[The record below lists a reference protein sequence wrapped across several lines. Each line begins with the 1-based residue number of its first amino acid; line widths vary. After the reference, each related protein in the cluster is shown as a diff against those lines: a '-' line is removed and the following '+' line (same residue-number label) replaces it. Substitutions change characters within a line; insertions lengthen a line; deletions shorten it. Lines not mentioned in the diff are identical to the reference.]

1 MRQKETADFRETQPK
16 KLGARLPENRSRK
29 RLIKTGEDL
38 PVGNARQFVEV
49 LSRIVECESFK
60 DEARFDSGNQSRF
73 SSKKTGKKLESGSRE
88 VILARTIEAEI
99 IPRLMLSHRL
109 GPNHTSVTHRK
120 AKIIE
125 KADVE
130 EFTRLVVLH
139 DVTVAEA
146 YVRVFRD
153 QGVSMED
160 IFMQVLAPSAKRLG
174 ELWLT
179 DHCSFTDVTVG
190 LSRIYQLVHRLG
202 PQFESET
209 GRAACGRTAF
219 LAPVPGEQHGL
230 GLLLVEE
237 FFRRE
242 GWDVWS
248 PSSITSNEI
257 IQTVGREHYDMIGI
271 SVTCGALI
279 DDLASVIQAARRE
292 SRNKNVIVM
301 VGGRFFNQ
309 NPELVERVGADAT
322 DTDGSQAINRLDACA
337 TRLRN
342 G

>member
-1 MRQKETADFRETQPK
+1 M
-16 KLGARLPENRSRK
+16 
-29 RLIKTGEDL
+29 
-38 PVGNARQFVEV
+38 GNARQFVEV
-49 LSRIVECESFK
+49 LSRIVECEAFK
-60 DEARFDSGNQSRF
+60 EDSDYGSGKKSRF
-73 SSKKTGKKLESGSRE
+73 SSSKTAKKQPQGSRE
-88 VILARTIEAEI
+88 TILARTIESEI

-109 GPNHTSVTHRK
+109 GPNYASATQRK
-120 AKIIE
+120 AKTVE
-125 KADVE
+125 SSDVA

-146 YVRVFRD
+146 YIRVFRD
-153 QGVSMED
+153 QGVSIEN
-160 IFMQVLAPSAKRLG
+160 IFMQVLAPAAKHLG
-174 ELWLT
+174 ELWLS

-242 GWDVWS
+242 GWEVWA
-248 PSSITSNEI
+248 PSAITSDEI
-257 IQTVGREHYDMIGI
+257 VRTVAREHYDMIGI

-279 DDLASVIQAARRE
+279 DDLTSVIQAARTG
-292 SRNKNVIVM
+292 SRNKNVMVM

-309 NPELVERVGADAT
+309 NPELVARVGADAT
-322 DTDGSQAINRLDACA
+322 DTDGSQAIKCLDACA

>member
-1 MRQKETADFRETQPK
+1 
-16 KLGARLPENRSRK
+16 
-29 RLIKTGEDL
+29 
-38 PVGNARQFVEV
+38 VGNARQFVEV
-49 LSRIVECESFK
+49 LSRIVECESFN
-60 DEARFDSGNQSRF
+60 EGSGVDSGSQNRF
-73 SSKKTGKKLESGSRE
+73 SSAKTSKKPRSDPRE

-109 GPNHTSVTHRK
+109 GPNHSSVTHK
-120 AKIIE
+120 KLKVIE
-125 KADVE
+125 KSDID
-130 EFTRLVVLH
+130 EFARLVVLH
-139 DVTVAEA
+139 DVAVAEA

-153 QGVSMED
+153 QGVSLED
-160 IFMQVLAPSAKRLG
+160 IFMQLLAPTAKRLG
-174 ELWLT
+174 DLWLT

-248 PSSITSNEI
+248 PSAITNNEI
-257 IQTVGREHYDMIGI
+257 VQTVAREHFDMVGI

-279 DDLASVIQAARRE
+279 DDLTSVIQAARRE

-322 DTDGSQAINRLDACA
+322 DTDGSHAIKRLDACA
-337 TRLRN
+337 TRIRN

>member
-1 MRQKETADFRETQPK
+1 
-16 KLGARLPENRSRK
+16 
-29 RLIKTGEDL
+29 
-38 PVGNARQFVEV
+38 VGNARQFVEV

-60 DEARFDSGNQSRF
+60 EGGSYGTGTLDRF
-73 SSKKTGKKLESGSRE
+73 STDKPGKKPQEGGRE
-88 VILARTIEAEI
+88 KILARTIESEI

-120 AKIIE
+120 PKLIE
-125 KADVE
+125 TGDVA

-146 YVRVFRD
+146 YIRVFRD
-153 QGVSMED
+153 QGVTLED
-160 IFMQVLAPSAKRLG
+160 IFMQVLAPAAKRLG

-248 PSSITSNEI
+248 PSAITNDEI
-257 IQTVGREHYDMIGI
+257 IRTAAREHYDMIGI
-271 SVTCGALI
+271 SVTCGALLE
-279 DDLASVIQAARRE
+279 DLSSVIQSVRRE
-292 SRNKNVIVM
+292 SRNKSVVVM
-301 VGGRFFNQ
+301 VGGRFFNE
-309 NPELVERVGADAT
+309 NPEFVARVGADAT
-322 DTDGSQAINRLDACA
+322 DADGSHAIKRLDACA

>member
-1 MRQKETADFRETQPK
+1 M
-16 KLGARLPENRSRK
+16 
-29 RLIKTGEDL
+29 
-38 PVGNARQFVEV
+38 GNARQFVEV
-49 LSRIVECESFK
+49 LSRIVECEAFK
-60 DEARFDSGNQSRF
+60 EDSDYGSAKKSRF
-73 SSKKTGKKLESGSRE
+73 SSSKTAQKQPQGSRE
-88 VILARTIEAEI
+88 TILARTIESEI

-109 GPNHTSVTHRK
+109 GPNYSSATQRK
-120 AKIIE
+120 AKTVE
-125 KADVE
+125 SSDVA

-146 YVRVFRD
+146 YIRVFRD
-153 QGVSMED
+153 QGVSIEN
-160 IFMQVLAPSAKRLG
+160 IFMQVLAPAAKHLG
-174 ELWLT
+174 ELWLS

-209 GRAACGRTAF
+209 GHAACGRTAF

-242 GWDVWS
+242 GWEVWA
-248 PSSITSNEI
+248 PSAITNDEI
-257 IQTVGREHYDMIGI
+257 VRTVAREHYDMIGI

-279 DDLASVIQAARRE
+279 DDLTSVIQAARTG
-292 SRNKNVIVM
+292 SRNKNVMVM

-309 NPELVERVGADAT
+309 NPELVARVGADAT
-322 DTDGSQAINRLDACA
+322 DTDGSQAIKRLDACA

>member
-1 MRQKETADFRETQPK
+1 
-16 KLGARLPENRSRK
+16 
-29 RLIKTGEDL
+29 
-38 PVGNARQFVEV
+38 
-49 LSRIVECESFK
+49 
-60 DEARFDSGNQSRF
+60 
-73 SSKKTGKKLESGSRE
+73 
-88 VILARTIEAEI
+88 
-99 IPRLMLSHRL
+99 MLSHRL
-109 GPNHTSVTHRK
+109 GPNHASMTQRK
-120 AKIIE
+120 VKVVD
-125 KADVE
+125 KGDVE

-153 QGVSMED
+153 QGVSLED
-160 IFMQVLAPSAKRLG
+160 IFMQLLAPAAKRLG
-174 ELWLT
+174 ELWQT

-242 GWDVWS
+242 GWDVWA
-248 PSSITSNEI
+248 PATITNEEI
-257 IQTVGREHYDMIGI
+257 VRTVAREHYDMVGI

-279 DDLASVIQAARRE
+279 DDLSSVIQAARRE

-309 NPELVERVGADAT
+309 NPELVGRVGADAT
-322 DTDGSQAINRLDACA
+322 DTDGSQAIKRLDACA